1 MKTERLP
8 MGTLTNEDA
17 AHALA
22 GARNQHRLDYV
33 VVEGP
38 EDGQWTVMHISDAI
52 ENDFA
57 YSWRAR

>member
-1 MKTERLP
+1 MKT
-8 MGTLTNEDA
+8 MNDEDA

-22 GARNQHRLDYV
+22 ASRNERGIDYV

-38 EDGQWTVMHISDAI
+38 GDNEWTVMHISEAI
-52 ENDFA
+52 ENGFS

>member
-1 MKTERLP
+1 MTTNRMP
-8 MGTLTNEDA
+8 MRTTNDEDA

-22 GARNQHRLDYV
+22 AFRNQHSVDYV

-38 EDGQWTVMHISDAI
+38 AGGEWTVMHISEAI
-52 ENDFA
+52 ENGFR